1 MQLVDL
7 WKTGGLF
14 DEKGKFFQN
23 SPISSGGEME
33 ET

>member
-1 MQLVDL
+1 MQLIDL
-7 WKTGGLF
+7 RKTGGLF

-23 SPISSGGEME
+23 SPISSGGQME